1 MPKVKEIRLFDG
13 YEKNAAY
20 IVKEPNTNSSRRK
33 RATKRALCTFL
44 GIALV
49 SIVVAVVIII
59 VVGWTILKYKVCQSA
74 RMIKMRLL
82 RFTFFQ
88 NVRIFA
94 RDPLTFQVDVYQLG
108 SAIDKGKI

>member
-20 IVKEPNTNSSRRK
+20 IVKEPNTNSSRTNGSRRK

-49 SIVVAVVIII
+49 SLVVAVVIII
-59 VVGWTILKYKVCQSA
+59 VVG
-74 RMIKMRLL
+74 
-82 RFTFFQ
+82 
-88 NVRIFA
+88 
-94 RDPLTFQVDVYQLG
+94 
-108 SAIDKGKI
+108 